1 MGPIWNPLFSINHM
15 INIKKK
21 KLMKKKIYKR
31 NLGPLQQVQ
40 KATTS

>member
-21 KLMKKKIYKR
+21 LMKKKIYKK

-40 KATTS
+40 KATPS